1 MIKSLEVERLFQV
14 IFYLEDLIFLLQM
27 KEGRIFYILIIM
39 EILLNLR
46 KIMLL
51 MIPFKTAVELR

>member
-1 MIKSLEVERLFQV
+1 MIKLLEVERLFQV

-27 KEGRIFYILIIM
+27 KEGRIFYIIIIM
-39 EILLNLR
+39 EILLNLQ
-46 KIMLL
+46 KTMLL